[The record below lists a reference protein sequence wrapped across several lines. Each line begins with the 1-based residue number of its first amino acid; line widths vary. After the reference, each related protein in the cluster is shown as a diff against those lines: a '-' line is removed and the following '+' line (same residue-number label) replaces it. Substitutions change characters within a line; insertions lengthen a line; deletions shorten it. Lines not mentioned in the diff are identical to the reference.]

1 MVVTQEMCFK
11 GVPVQRCVAALCK
24 FAKLYTYDLCIF
36 NFLFY
41 LFYFFK
47 FQLLIVFILQL

>member
-41 LFYFFK
+41 LFVLFF
-47 FQLLIVFILQL
+47 